1 MKFSAAIVAVFAASS
16 AVTEVSA
23 FGVQNLAVR
32 RSTFASTTTTRMALD
47 DLEAKL
53 LSDKDKS
60 APKRS
65 KPAREKKEKKVKK
78 AAPAPT
84 PEPTPEPVAET
95 KPAKKGRKNKG
106 KKSEYDLSG
115 VDEVAP
121 PKPAPVKRAARI
133 SPRPAPV
140 KKERKELPKLGLP
153 NRKAKAVAAP
163 KKDTVKDPNAGTVGV
178 ALGAA
183 PLLLAPVV
191 ALSAARSA
199 LGKTAARR
207 QAIQDE
213 IAAKEAAAKAKADIS
228 ADVDGG
234 GVFAALVSNSYKIL
248 HWWY

>member
-1 MKFSAAIVAVFAASS
+1 MKFSATIVAVFAASS

-23 FGVQNLAVR
+23 FGVQNLAVH

-95 KPAKKGRKNKG
+95 KPAKKGRKSKRA

-121 PKPAPVKRAARI
+121 PRPAPVKRAARI

-140 KKERKELPKLGLP
+140 KKERPVRANP
-153 NRKAKAVAAP
+153 FARKAKAVAAP

-207 QAIQDE
+207 QAIQDG

-248 HWWY
+248 HW

>member
-53 LSDKDKS
+53 LSDKS

-65 KPAREKKEKKVKK
+65 KPVREKKEKKVKK

-140 KKERKELPKLGLP
+140 KKERPKLGLP
-153 NRKAKAVAAP
+153 KRKAKAVAAP

-248 HWWY
+248 HWWYWLLE